1 MTAGISW
8 LRLSEYSAEEL
19 LARAGLTPD
28 EKARLAAFPESAA
41 QRRKERLAARVLVR
55 QVGGNFVGGTMGGGD
70 RDRWRIRYEPS
81 GRPYLG
87 SDREPERRWPI
98 SISHTTGWVAV
109 MVAPPGA
116 TCCGIDIEHLDRDA
130 SRVIRRIASPTEL
143 ALAETLYPRNP
154 ALLIWCAK
162 EAAYKALGVSDLDFH
177 KHIRLTASD
186 LSAAPSNTLS
196 ATVIVTPIALRFS
209 ETSTGLLVVSGFC

>member
-1 MTAGISW
+1 M
-8 LRLSEYSAEEL
+8 
-19 LARAGLTPD
+19 
-28 EKARLAAFPESAA
+28 
-41 QRRKERLAARVLVR
+41 R
-55 QVGGNFVGGTMGGGD
+55 QVGGD